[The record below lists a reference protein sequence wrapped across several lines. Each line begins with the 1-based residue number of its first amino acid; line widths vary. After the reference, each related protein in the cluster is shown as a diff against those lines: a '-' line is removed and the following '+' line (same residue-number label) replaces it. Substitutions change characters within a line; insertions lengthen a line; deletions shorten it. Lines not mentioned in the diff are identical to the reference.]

1 MTARRAVEL
10 VLGVL
15 AGLNCG
21 LALDYSGLALA
32 WSMLCVGWQ
41 LRPTRQSPTLQLT
54 HLRQELAISLG
65 LGQTLNE

>member
-21 LALDYSGLALA
+21 LALDYSGLAIA
-32 WSMLCVGWQ
+32 WGMLSVRWQ
-41 LRPTRQSPTLQLT
+41 FRPARQSPTL
-54 HLRQELAISLG
+54 
-65 LGQTLNE
+65 